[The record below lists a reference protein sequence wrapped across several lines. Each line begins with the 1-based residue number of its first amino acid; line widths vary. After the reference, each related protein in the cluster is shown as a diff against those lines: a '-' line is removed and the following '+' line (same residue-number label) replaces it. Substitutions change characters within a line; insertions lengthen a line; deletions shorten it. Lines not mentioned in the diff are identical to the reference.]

1 VLNGALF
8 DVIGKRLVFPG
19 ATVSVLPGEIE
30 ATLAPGERLTI
41 IGSAG
46 PHPIAGIVRPPMG
59 GRRWIAFFYASTQ
72 SSSLALRE
80 PKPAG
85 GRNERSAQGAEC
97 IPVPCSSVK

>member
-1 VLNGALF
+1 VLNDVLF

-19 ATVSVLPGEIE
+19 ATVSVLPGEVE

-41 IGSAG
+41 ISA
-46 PHPIAGIVRPPMG
+46 R
-59 GRRWIAFFYASTQ
+59 TQ
-72 SSSLALRE
+72 SSSLALRQPE
-80 PKPAG
+80 PAG